1 MKEIQWERVAAILLS
16 VALGSVGVFL
26 FVQYAL
32 PVLLPFLLAYL
43 LSLLILPLSRRLST
57 LLHLPQKLVSCT
69 LLTVL
74 ILGGAYLL
82 WVLAVK
88 LCEEAGVLIGQLL
101 RDGTLTKTPESIRLW
116 LSTMAKHLGID
127 LLSDP
132 AQFEKALYDLL
143 YSSISSLASRLPE
156 LLSSLFS
163 ALPAVFLLVA
173 ITLVAGFYL
182 CSDGERITAAL
193 TNALPPSCQSLLL
206 RLKKGAKTVFLRY
219 LRAYLYL
226 FLLTFSLLLV
236 GFLILGVKYTLL
248 LAFVI
253 AFADLLPVL
262 GVGTVLVPW
271 GLVAIL
277 QKNYYLG
284 FGLLILYLVIS
295 LIRQFTEPRLIG
307 KSLGLHPLLALFAS
321 YAGFLLFGFWG
332 MLLAPLAAIVVK
344 SLVGV
349 PRHSS

>member
-1 MKEIQWERVAAILLS
+1 MNFIRRVFQKPFFQYPLAILLAIAS
-16 VALGSVGVFL
+16 TLTYEIFVYPNSFAPTGINGLATMVQYVFGLSVGYIALLVNVPML
-26 FVQYAL
+26 IVAWFVLKRTYAL
-32 PVLLPFLLAYL
+32 
-43 LSLLILPLSRRLST
+43 R
-57 LLHLPQKLVSCT
+57 
-69 LLTVL
+69 
-74 ILGGAYLL
+74 
-82 WVLAVK
+82 
-88 LCEEAGVLIGQLL
+88 
-101 RDGTLTKTPESIRLW
+101 
-116 LSTMAKHLGID
+116 
-127 LLSDP
+127 
-132 AQFEKALYDLL
+132 
-143 YSSISSLASRLPE
+143 
-156 LLSSLFS
+156 
-163 ALPAVFLLVA
+163 
-173 ITLVAGFYL
+173 
-182 CSDGERITAAL
+182 
-193 TNALPPSCQSLLL
+193 
-206 RLKKGAKTVFLRY
+206 
-219 LRAYLYL
+219 
-226 FLLTFSLLLV
+226 TF
-236 GFLILGVKYTLL
+236 
-248 LAFVI
+248 AFVI